1 MSAPTRM
8 RVLMTLAVLCLALSA
23 GTSGAFAAEATA
35 KYTDES
41 KQAYEQQ
48 LAAGEIAEAVFNKR
62 IRSVH
67 LILKN
72 GQHFRYLYAAKG
84 EPAIRAALTAKHVP
98 VTILSPEAAKKEA
111 GKAPA
116 KHKLRYIAGGILIVV
131 IVIVGGVLLWDR
143 RRKAMAE

>member
-1 MSAPTRM
+1 MFAPTRL
-8 RVLMTLAVLCLALSA
+8 RVLTTLAVLCLALTA
-23 GTSGAFAAEATA
+23 GSSSAFAAEATA

-41 KQAYEQQ
+41 QQAYEQQ

-72 GQHFRYLYAAKG
+72 GQHFRYLYPAKG
-84 EPAIRAALTAKHVP
+84 EPAIDAALTKKHVP
-98 VTILSPEAAKKEA
+98 VTILTPAEAKKEA